1 MLPNRI
7 YTITIKIKKK
17 EQEQRNKNERL
28 FLVFENETHF
38 NIN

>member
-38 NIN
+38 NLN